1 MNSMSVITSNSN
13 SGNVHKIR
21 KNLSQLAVIS
31 NKNDSPF
38 FPNDGYQN
46 ENGIDTDYYG
56 ASGTGSNVHSGHL
69 TGYSIEENNQVQT
82 TSVGMNKRLL
92 HCSDKYTERLCKNYS
107 FSSSVSV
114 SNISI
119 LFVAHILMIC
129 VLFFIFILL
138 ISTFMIVFYC

>member
-82 TSVGMNKRLL
+82 TSVGMN
-92 HCSDKYTERLCKNYS
+92 
-107 FSSSVSV
+107 
-114 SNISI
+114 ISI
-119 LFVAHILMIC
+119 LFVAHILMTC
-129 VLFFIFILL
+129 VLFFKFILL

>member
-69 TGYSIEENNQVQT
+69 TGYSIEENNQVQA

-92 HCSDKYTERLCKNYS
+92 HCSDKYILSDCAGIIAFHLLSQPQISLNYLS
-107 FSSSVSV
+107 
-114 SNISI
+114 
-119 LFVAHILMIC
+119 L
-129 VLFFIFILL
+129 IF
-138 ISTFMIVFYC
+138 